1 MKTAGGAI
9 LPPFFDFTV
18 QRIYRSGQAAI
29 PGRQERKVE
38 DMILTGSCLCK
49 SVTLS
54 ADALPRLQACHCSM
68 CRKWVGGPFL
78 AVPCT
83 GAVFEGPVKR
93 YQSSDGFE
101 RGFCTECG
109 SSLYFH
115 PQGSDLHGIPYGLFD
130 GQPDLPFKAEFFIEQ
145 KPACY
150 AFADE
155 TRKMTGEEFET
166 KFRSR

>member
-1 MKTAGGAI
+1 MT
-9 LPPFFDFTV
+9 
-18 QRIYRSGQAAI
+18 R
-29 PGRQERKVE
+29 
-38 DMILTGSCLCK
+38 TGSCLCG

-68 CRKWVGGPFL
+68 CRKWVGGPFM

-93 YQSSDGFE
+93 YRSSDGFE

-109 SSLYFH
+109 SSLFFH
-115 PQGSDLHGIPYGLFD
+115 PKGSDLHGIPLGLFD
-130 GQPDLPFKAEFFIEQ
+130 DQSELPFKAEFFIEQ

-150 AFADE
+150 SFSNE

-166 KFRSR
+166 KFRSG